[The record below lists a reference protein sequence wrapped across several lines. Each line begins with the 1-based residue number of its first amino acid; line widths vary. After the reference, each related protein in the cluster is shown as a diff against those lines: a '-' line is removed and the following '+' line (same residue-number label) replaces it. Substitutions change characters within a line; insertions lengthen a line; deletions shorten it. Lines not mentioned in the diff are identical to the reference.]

1 MQWWIQTSSQLRW
14 WPSGLKCFGLLS
26 LLCRCSLGWS
36 YTHQSP
42 LQMGGRLNDY
52 CELKECLSWRPWFIM
67 QTFFL
72 LITLIYSHW
81 KEKNIY
87 HINTVLNQEFV
98 NNIKQSPLS
107 GVGIYTTLFC
117 GVCIMDFGNNSHV
130 SSCLFQNESNQLG
143 YVKLKE
149 VSF

>member
-1 MQWWIQTSSQLRW
+1 MNHSWWLNTSETRVISI
-14 WPSGLKCFGLLS
+14 

-52 CELKECLSWRPWFIM
+52 RELKECLFWRPWFIM

-72 LITLIYSHW
+72 LITLISSHW

-87 HINTVLNQEFV
+87 HINTVLNQEFL

-107 GVGIYTTLFC
+107 WVGVYTTLFC
-117 GVCIMDFGNNSHV
+117 GIIV
-130 SSCLFQNESNQLG
+130 SRILTTTHTSVAVYFRMRATS
-143 YVKLKE
+143 
-149 VSF
+149 